1 MIIGPMWFFRSVF
14 LCMTVCVCVK
24 GFVCLFVYFLFFG
37 EEVGFFLY
45 HSTLELKMKSTKF
58 TLNFRK
64 RAEVEKLQKKEGEIK
79 RSRNIEGFLN
89 DAGI

>member
-1 MIIGPMWFFRSVF
+1 
-14 LCMTVCVCVK
+14 MTVCVCVK
-24 GFVCLFVYFLFFG
+24 GFVCLFIFYFLEKRFF
-37 EEVGFFLY
+37 VFFLY

-64 RAEVEKLQKKEGEIK
+64 RAEAEKLQKKEGEIK